1 MNTTPNA
8 NRKHIGIYGNTNSGK
23 SSLMNKILGQEVSLV
38 SIVEGTTT
46 DPVQKAMEL
55 IPFGPILLIDTAGL
69 EDKSELGSVRIKK
82 SYEYLKRLDFA
93 IYVVDGN
100 NIDFDTYKV
109 WKKEANKYNV
119 KHMVVVNKID
129 LLTEEEI
136 SSIKKLFNDVIFTS
150 VKNNEGIESLKE
162 ELIKNLEQ
170 EEEDKPIVG
179 DLLPYGSKVVLVVPI
194 DSEAPKGRIIL
205 PQVQV
210 IRDCLDHG
218 IKTYVVRDTELN
230 EAINELHDIDLVI
243 TDSQAFKEV
252 ESIIPKEMNLTSFS
266 ILFARQKGE
275 LSEFLEGTKKLDTLK
290 PNDKVLICES
300 CTHNVSHEDIG
311 RVKIPRMLK
320 KIAGGDINIEYKV
333 GYDFDESIEE
343 YDLIIHCGA
352 CMVNRKS
359 VINKINTCKEK
370 NIPITNYG
378 MVIAYFTG
386 ILDRSVSIFK

>member
-1 MNTTPNA
+1 MNITPNA

-23 SSLMNKILGQEVSLV
+23 SSLMNKILDQEVSLV
-38 SIVEGTTT
+38 SSVEGTTT

-55 IPFGPILLIDTAGL
+55 IPFGPILLVDTAGL

-93 IYVVDGN
+93 IYVVDGK

-109 WKKEANKYNV
+109 WKKESNKYNV
-119 KHMVVVNKID
+119 KHIVVVNKID

-136 SSIKKLFNDVIFTS
+136 SIIKKLFNDVIFTS
-150 VKNNEGIESLKE
+150 VKDNKGIEALKE

-386 ILDRSVSIFK
+386 ILDRSVSIFR

>member
-38 SIVEGTTT
+38 SRVEGTTT

>member
-38 SIVEGTTT
+38 SRVEGTTT

-179 DLLPYGSKVVLVVPI
+179 DLLPYGSKLVLVVPI

>member
-38 SIVEGTTT
+38 SRVEGTTT

-129 LLTEEEI
+129 LLTEEEKN
-136 SSIKKLFNDVIFTS
+136 SIKKLFNDVIFTS

-275 LSEFLEGTKKLDTLK
+275 LSEFLEGTKKLDTLN

-386 ILDRSVSIFK
+386 ILDRSVSIFE

>member
-8 NRKHIGIYGNTNSGK
+8 NRKQIGIYGNTNSGK
-23 SSLMNKILGQEVSLV
+23 SSLMNAILGQEISLV
-38 SIVEGTTT
+38 SSIEGTTT

-69 EDKSELGSVRIKK
+69 EDNSELGEVRVKK
-82 SYEYLKRLDFA
+82 SYEYLKRIDFA

-100 NIDFDTYKV
+100 NIDINTYKA
-109 WKKEANKYNV
+109 WKKESNKYNV
-119 KHMVVVNKID
+119 NHVVVVNKLDI
-129 LLTEEEI
+129 LNEEEVNN
-136 SSIKKLFNDVIFTS
+136 IKKLFESPIFIS
-150 VKNNEGIESLKE
+150 VKENKGIDDLKK
-162 ELIKNLEQ
+162 ELIKYLEQ

-179 DLLPYGSKVVLVVPI
+179 DLLPYGSKVILVVPI

-218 IKTYVVRDTELN
+218 IKTYVVRDTELEDALN
-230 EAINELHDIDLVI
+230 DIKNIDLVI

-252 ESIIPKEMNLTSFS
+252 ESIIPKDMNLTSFS

-275 LSEFLEGTKKLDTLK
+275 LKDFLEGTNKLNTLK
-290 PNDKVLICES
+290 PGDKILICES
-300 CTHNVSHEDIG
+300 CTHNISHEDIG
-311 RVKIPRMLK
+311 RVKIPNMLR
-320 KIAGGDINIEYKV
+320 KIAGGELNIEYSV
-333 GYDFDESIEE
+333 SYDFKENIED

-359 VINKINTCKEK
+359 VLNKINICKEK

-386 ILDRSVSIFK
+386 ILDRATCIFK

>member
-38 SIVEGTTT
+38 SRVEGTTT

-109 WKKEANKYNV
+109 WKKEANKYNI
-119 KHMVVVNKID
+119 KHIVAVNKID

>member
-38 SIVEGTTT
+38 SSVEGTTT

-93 IYVVDGN
+93 IYIVDVK

-119 KHMVVVNKID
+119 KHIVVANKID

-136 SSIKKLFNDVIFTS
+136 SSIKKMFNDVILTS
-150 VKNNEGIESLKE
+150 VKNNKGIETLNE

>member
-23 SSLMNKILGQEVSLV
+23 SSLMNKLLGQEVSLV
-38 SIVEGTTT
+38 SRVEGTTT

-129 LLTEEEI
+129 LLTEEEKN
-136 SSIKKLFNDVIFTS
+136 SIKKLFNDVIFTS

>member
-1 MNTTPNA
+1 MNITPNA

-38 SIVEGTTT
+38 SSVEGTTT

-93 IYVVDGN
+93 IYIVDGK

-119 KHMVVVNKID
+119 KHIVAVNKID

-150 VKNNEGIESLKE
+150 VKDNKGIETLKE

>member
-1 MNTTPNA
+1 MNITPNA

-23 SSLMNKILGQEVSLV
+23 SSLMNKILDQEVSLV
-38 SIVEGTTT
+38 SSVEGTTT

-93 IYVVDGN
+93 IYVVDGK

-109 WKKEANKYNV
+109 WKKESNKYNV
-119 KHMVVVNKID
+119 KHIVVVNKID

-136 SSIKKLFNDVIFTS
+136 SIIKKLFNDVIFTS
-150 VKNNEGIESLKE
+150 VKDNKGIETLKE

-275 LSEFLEGTKKLDTLK
+275 LSEFLEGTKKLDTLN

-386 ILDRSVSIFK
+386 ILDRSVSIFR

>member
-38 SIVEGTTT
+38 SRVEGTTT

-300 CTHNVSHEDIG
+300 CSHNVSHEDIG